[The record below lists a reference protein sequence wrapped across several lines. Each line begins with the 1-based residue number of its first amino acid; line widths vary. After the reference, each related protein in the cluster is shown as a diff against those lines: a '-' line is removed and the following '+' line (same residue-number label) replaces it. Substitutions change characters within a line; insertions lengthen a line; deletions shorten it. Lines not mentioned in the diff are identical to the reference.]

1 MSSANPHIFSTKKID
16 PLIAFDKKPSIL
28 SLINSK
34 PSTVMWRNVA
44 KQAILK
50 PQSKSLNFPSFPRT
64 HSFLGAPQEPIFF
77 EKSKFHSVN
86 NSSPQLGFRRI
97 GEIST
102 HEDYMGKPSFGF
114 LRNGDSSNG
123 NLCSGLCPR
132 GYESVAE
139 AVSSTDVEDNVVV
152 DEELQELLQ
161 ETRKEEEKEKDFRRR
176 RRLHANRGMG
186 SGKYKAL
193 RRRQVKIEAEAW
205 EQAAKEYKELL
216 KDMCEHKLAPNLP
229 YMKGLFLGW
238 FEPLRDAIAKEQESI
253 RRGKTRPDYA
263 PFFDLLPA
271 DMMSVITMHK
281 LTAMVMIGGE
291 HGCARVVAAAC
302 MIGDA
307 IEQEIRIHNFLEKTK
322 KKKENAD
329 NSKNSVEGESP
340 AVMNEEEKLRKK
352 VTDLIKKQKLPAV
365 RKIVKG
371 HDDSK
376 SWSTDAKAKVGSRLI
391 ELLLQTAYIQ
401 PPPDQLADSPPDLR
415 PAFVHTFRTVSYEN
429 KKTSRKYG
437 VIQCDSLVLKG
448 LEQTDRHIVIPY
460 MPMLVPPLRWRG
472 YDKGAHLFLP
482 SYVMRIHGAK
492 QQREAVKRTP
502 KKQLQ
507 LVFEALDT
515 LGNTK
520 WRVNKRVLSVVDRIW
535 NNGGRLADLVD
546 RSDVPLPEKP
556 ETEDEA
562 LLKKWK
568 WKVKSVKKENRER
581 HSRRCDTE
589 LKIAVA
595 RKMKNEEGFYYP
607 HNLDFRGRAY
617 PMHPY
622 LNHLGSDLCR
632 GILEFAEGR
641 PLGKSGLRWLKI
653 HLANLFACGVDK
665 LSHEGRIAFAE
676 THLDDI
682 FDSADKPLEG
692 KRWWLHAEDPFQCLA
707 ACINLTEA
715 LRSSSPET
723 CLSHI
728 PIHQDGS
735 CNGLQHY
742 AALGRDKLGA
752 AAVNLVA
759 GEKPTDVYSGIAARV
774 LDIMRRDAQEDPEVF
789 PDALRAR
796 ILISQVDRKLVKQ
809 TVMTSV
815 YGVTYIGAR
824 DQIKRRLK
832 ERGLTD
838 NSEIFGCSCYAAK
851 VTLTALGEMF
861 EAARSIMNWLGEC
874 AKIIASENEPVRWT
888 TPLGLPVVQ
897 PYRKLGKHV
906 IKTSLQFLTLQK
918 ETDTVMVK
926 RQRTAFPPNFV
937 HSLDGTHMMMTA
949 VACKRAGLK
958 FAGVHDSYWTHACD
972 VDEMNRILREKFVEL
987 YETPI
992 LKSLLESF
1000 EKSFPTLSF
1009 PPLPEWGDFELRQV
1023 LESPYF
1029 FN

>member
-16 PLIAFDKKPSIL
+16 PLIAFDKKPSVL

-132 GYESVAE
+132 GYVSVAE

-161 ETRKEEEKEKDFRRR
+161 QTRKEEEKEKDFRRR

-263 PFFDLLPA
+263 PYFDLLPA

-492 QQREAVKRTP
+492 QQREAIKRTP

-546 RSDVPLPEKP
+546 RSDVPVPENP

-665 LSHEGRIAFAE
+665 LSHEGRIAFTE
-676 THLDDI
+676 NHLDDI

-707 ACINLTEA
+707 VCINLTEA

-796 ILISQVDRKLVKQ
+796 ILISQVFFK
-809 TVMTSV
+809 
-815 YGVTYIGAR
+815 
-824 DQIKRRLK
+824 
-832 ERGLTD
+832 
-838 NSEIFGCSCYAAK
+838 
-851 VTLTALGEMF
+851 
-861 EAARSIMNWLGEC
+861 
-874 AKIIASENEPVRWT
+874 
-888 TPLGLPVVQ
+888 
-897 PYRKLGKHV
+897 
-906 IKTSLQFLTLQK
+906 
-918 ETDTVMVK
+918 
-926 RQRTAFPPNFV
+926 
-937 HSLDGTHMMMTA
+937 
-949 VACKRAGLK
+949 
-958 FAGVHDSYWTHACD
+958 
-972 VDEMNRILREKFVEL
+972 
-987 YETPI
+987 
-992 LKSLLESF
+992 
-1000 EKSFPTLSF
+1000 LSF
-1009 PPLPEWGDFELRQV
+1009 SITVVFCH
-1023 LESPYF
+1023 
-1029 FN
+1029 